1 MGKLHQ
7 TNPGQYRPLL
17 HLVEPSYCGPPTDM
31 YGTSRET
38 HRPVQ
43 TKLATETT
51 GKLRTYK
58 LIKKEFK
65 NESYLELPQH
75 MRVSVARLR
84 TNTHPLRI
92 EIGRYNLPTPIPAE
106 ERYCWFC
113 QNSLVEDECHFLF
126 DCSLYDTMQEKSALL
141 NYCSL
146 LNPAF
151 PNVDKWRFISESAA
165 TDTHL
170 TYIFSKYVSCAL
182 NIAEVLFHHYK

>member
-1 MGKLHQ
+1 MATINPWDRERKLSV
-7 TNPGQYRPLL
+7 TSSIDYCSSVKVSDQYKQNWQSEL
-17 HLVEPSYCGPPTDM
+17 S
-31 YGTSRET
+31 
-38 HRPVQ
+38 
-43 TKLATETT
+43 ETT

-65 NESYLELPQH
+65 NESDLELPPH
-75 MRVSVARLR
+75 MRVPIVRLR
-84 TNTHPLRI
+84 TSTHPLRI

-113 QNSLVEDECHFLF
+113 QNNLVEDECHFLF
-126 DCSLYDTMQEKSALL
+126 DCSLHDTMQEKNVLL

-151 PNVDKWRFISESAA
+151 PHLNNVDKWRFISESAA

-170 TYIFSKYVSCAL
+170 TYIFSKYVSCAFEHHRS
-182 NIAEVLFHHYK
+182 IASSL

>member
-1 MGKLHQ
+1 MDPQQICTELAERL
-7 TNPGQYRPLL
+7 TDQYKQNWQSDLR
-17 HLVEPSYCGPPTDM
+17 
-31 YGTSRET
+31 
-38 HRPVQ
+38 
-43 TKLATETT
+43 ETT

-65 NESYLELPQH
+65 SESYLDLPPH
-75 MRVSVARLR
+75 MRVPVARLR
-84 TNTHPLRI
+84 TSTHPLRI

-126 DCSLYDTMQEKSALL
+126 DCSLYDTTQEKSALL

-151 PNVDKWRFISESAA
+151 PHLNNVDKWRFISESAA
-165 TDTHL
+165 TDMHL
-170 TYIFSKYVSCAL
+170 TYIFSKYVSCAFEHRRSIVSSL
-182 NIAEVLFHHYK
+182 